1 MQIKKLP
8 PFDRWFKKLKDLQAK
23 ARIQARLDRLE
34 ETGHFGDVKTVEHP
48 VCEMRFFFGDGYR
61 VYYLQENES
70 IVLLLIGGDKTSQQD
85 DIKKAV
91 QLAAAYLELKE
102 RHHD

>member
-34 ETGHFGDVKTVEHP
+34 ETGHFGDVKTV
-48 VCEMRFFFGDGYR
+48 
-61 VYYLQENES
+61 
-70 IVLLLIGGDKTSQQD
+70 
-85 DIKKAV
+85 
-91 QLAAAYLELKE
+91 LAAV
-102 RHHD
+102 

>member
-34 ETGHFGDVKTVEHP
+34 VTGHFGDVKTIEHP
-48 VCEMRFFFGDGYR
+48 VCEMRFFVGDGYR

-70 IVLLLIGGDKTSQQD
+70 IVLLLVGGDKTSQQD

-102 RHHD
+102 IPHD